1 MNNNEKV
8 ANLNVNIKSF
18 FRQWIQFTAPF
29 HKLSN
34 QQQKVLSLLLY
45 YHYKLKQEITNNKI
59 LWKEVFDY
67 ETKVK
72 IYTELDIQPSA
83 LENMLSSLRKR
94 NIIINKQISSLYIP
108 NISKDS
114 KVFTIK
120 FNFNI
125 KHE

>member
-8 ANLNVNIKSF
+8 ANLNVHIKSF
-18 FRQWIQFTAPF
+18 FRQWILFTAPF

-34 QQQKVLSLLLY
+34 QQQRVLSLLLY

-72 IYTELDIQPSA
+72 IYTELEIQPSA
-83 LENMLSSLRKR
+83 LENMLSSLRKK
-94 NIIINKQISSLYIP
+94 NIIIDKQVSPMYIP

-114 KVFTIK
+114 KTFTIK

>member
-94 NIIINKQISSLYIP
+94 NIIIKSLIFFLAIVP
-108 NISKDS
+108 SITVLLHINESVKC
-114 KVFTIK
+114 
-120 FNFNI
+120 
-125 KHE
+125 